1 MSVWGRI
8 FAGIYDHA
16 MAKTEHAGLGAHRQ
30 ALLAAATGDVLEIG
44 AGTGTNLLYY
54 GDGVRTLTF
63 TEPEKPMV
71 RRLQKRILERR
82 PDAKLLRAP
91 AEDLPFN
98 DDSFDTVVATLVLCT
113 VDDQPRA
120 LRELRRVLR
129 PGGRLLFIEHVR
141 SDDEKLAR
149 LQDRMMPINIR
160 IAHGCHSAPPP
171 PGGAPQPKF
180 ALPPPN
186 RRPPQPSPPVWA
198 APLRGGRAV
207 LGAGAAGA
215 LRAGSCAPR
224 RSGKGR
230 RCRPN
235 RRIWVMVGSRSAVVG
250 VGEVEAAAGV
260 PLGAS
265 GCRARGCRRRP

>member
-8 FAGIYDHA
+8 FAGIYDHV
-16 MAKTEHAGLGAHRQ
+16 MAKTEQAGLGTHRQ
-30 ALLAAATGDVLEIG
+30 ALLAEATGDVLEIG
-44 AGTGTNLLYY
+44 AGTGTNLRYY
-54 GDGVRTLTF
+54 GDNAQTLTL
-63 TEPEKPMV
+63 TEPEQPML

-141 SDDEKLAR
+141 SDDQKLAR

-160 IAHGCHSAPPP
+160 LAHGCHCNRPTLEGIRNAGFEVTELQHDTLKHTPPFVRPLIIGTAELSTDSPGQSAD
-171 PGGAPQPKF
+171 Q
-180 ALPPPN
+180 
-186 RRPPQPSPPVWA
+186 
-198 APLRGGRAV
+198 
-207 LGAGAAGA
+207 
-215 LRAGSCAPR
+215 
-224 RSGKGR
+224 
-230 RCRPN
+230 
-235 RRIWVMVGSRSAVVG
+235 VVY
-250 VGEVEAAAGV
+250 
-260 PLGAS
+260 S
-265 GCRARGCRRRP
+265 STIS

>member
-8 FAGIYDHA
+8 FARVYDHA
-16 MAKTEHAGLGAHRQ
+16 MAKTEKAGLGAHRQ
-30 ALLAAATGDVLEIG
+30 TLLAGATGDVLEIG
-44 AGTGTNLLYY
+44 AGTGTNLPYY
-54 GDGVRTLTF
+54 GEGVRTLTL

-120 LRELRRVLR
+120 LRELCRVLR

-141 SDDEKLAR
+141 SDDQKLAR

-160 IAHGCHSAPPP
+160 IAHGCHCNRPTLEGIRKAGFEVTDLQHDTLKHTPP
-171 PGGAPQPKF
+171 F
-180 ALPPPN
+180 V
-186 RRPPQPSPPVWA
+186 RP
-198 APLRGGRAV
+198 L
-207 LGAGAAGA
+207 
-215 LRAGSCAPR
+215 
-224 RSGKGR
+224 
-230 RCRPN
+230 
-235 RRIWVMVGSRSAVVG
+235 IVG
-250 VGEVEAAAGV
+250 VADVMAQSHGQSADQAVY
-260 PLGAS
+260 S
-265 GCRARGCRRRP
+265 STIS